1 VASLNVAGT
10 EQGQASKPAAGII
23 DLYRS
28 TAVAAADLGQR
39 YRAGLVS
46 AVALIVTYA
55 FLRTIDADRILLL
68 AWAAVMVAVAVIS
81 PTLGLIVLAAIAPFS
96 EPLSFTRQ
104 LGLKP
109 IVVGALTAGVGVRVA
124 ADVVRTRRIG
134 MPPVPILL
142 AMLLGLGTLASVLVA
157 AINFGRPFAA
167 NAIQLWLAGIGGGI
181 AILLVAYWV
190 ARTGDRRAFYVAVAS
205 ATIAGI
211 ISLADFIWPG
221 SFRGVVVDWLVRPNS
236 FGYRLSGIIP
246 SPNGSASLI
255 IVPAAILAAAA
266 VLRSG
271 RASRILAA
279 SMAGVLVVALY
290 FTYSRAALLGLF
302 ACAVIIVWRMRRAA
316 GALLLAVGI
325 VGGAIALPFY
335 LQYRSQ
341 YVIEGQVVPGA
352 VLVASDL
359 QRLDAWRAASAM
371 WLDSPLFGHGF
382 QSYQELHA
390 AYGDV
395 VLSAPHNEWIR
406 LFAEGGIVVG
416 LVGVAWAATTLM
428 ALARA
433 PGWLGTGSF
442 AAFAG
447 WALAASFNNP
457 TGYIQV
463 GVIVFTVVG
472 TGLSVAAGERAS
484 LRPEAAATAT
494 A

>member
-1 VASLNVAGT
+1 VAGF
-10 EQGQASKPAAGII
+10 EQGQASRPAAGIF

-28 TAVAAADLGQR
+28 TAGAASDLGQR
-39 YRAGLVS
+39 YRAGLAG

-81 PTLGLIVLAAIAPFS
+81 PANGLIVLAAIAPFS

-109 IVVGALTAGVGVRVA
+109 IVVGALIAGVGVRVA
-124 ADVVRTRRIG
+124 ADIVRTRRIG
-134 MPPVPILL
+134 VPPIPILL
-142 AMLLGLGTLASVLVA
+142 AMLLGLGTLGSVLVA
-157 AINFGRPFAA
+157 AINFGWPFAA
-167 NAIQLWLAGIGGGI
+167 NAIQLWLAGIGGGL

-190 ARTGDRRAFYVAVAS
+190 ARTGDRRAFFVAVAS
-205 ATIAGI
+205 ATIGGI

-221 SFRGVVVDWLVRPNS
+221 SFRGAVVDWLVRPNS

-246 SPNGSASLI
+246 QPNGSAALI
-255 IVPAAILAAAA
+255 IVPAAVLAAAA
-266 VLRSG
+266 VLRPG

-279 SMAGVLVVALY
+279 SMASLLIVALY
-290 FTYSRAALLGLF
+290 FSYSRAALLGLF
-302 ACAVIIVWRMRRAA
+302 ASAVIIVWRIRRAA
-316 GALLLAVGI
+316 GALLLAVGV

-382 QSYQELHA
+382 QSYRELHG
-390 AYGDV
+390 AYGDI

-416 LVGVAWAATTLM
+416 LVGIAWAATTFLT
-428 ALARA
+428 LARA
-433 PGWLGTGSF
+433 PSWFGAGSF
-442 AAFAG
+442 ATFTG
-447 WALAASFNNP
+447 WALAATFNNP

-463 GVIVFTVVG
+463 GIIAFTVVG
-472 TGLSVAAGERAS
+472 TGLAVAATKRVAS
-484 LRPEAAATAT
+484 SDEESTAE
-494 A
+494 